1 MSVLTIAPV
10 TAADDRLKTLTYPRF
25 AEYLT
30 PAALAAPWF
39 HVIAATTA
47 TQPVGMAMLIQDA
60 ESSWRLM
67 SVAVSAQSRRNGIG
81 LALMQAAAQW
91 AATRSLPTLYSVHGG
106 EMRGVDA
113 WQGLLD
119 RAGWSPP
126 VLCLLSLTGHAT
138 WATEARREWDD
149 LFVRLAAS
157 GFTVTPWC
165 QRSVED
171 EAILA
176 HLAVGTGRM
185 APQGV
190 TDVLPGASLV
200 IREHGLPVG
209 WVLATTGTQP
219 GDIYYPAGY
228 VTRRLQRMGWL
239 VAALVEACL
248 SQQRTYGADGT
259 CSFQTAGDN
268 RAMQDFMLRRL
279 DKWTI
284 RRNTHYQSSKTIS
297 P

>member
-1 MSVLTIAPV
+1 MNAITIVPVSAP
-10 TAADDRLKTLTYPRF
+10 DDRLRALTYPRF
-25 AEYLT
+25 AGYLT
-30 PAALAAPWF
+30 PEALAAPWS
-39 HVIAATTA
+39 HVIVATTA
-47 TQPVGMAMLIQDA
+47 VQPVGMAMLIQDA
-60 ESSWRLM
+60 ENNWRLM
-67 SVAVSAQSRRNGIG
+67 SMMVSSPWRRNGIG
-81 LALMQAAAQW
+81 LALMEAAVHW
-91 AATRSLPTLYSVHGG
+91 AGTRSIPALYSIHGG

-126 VLCLLSLTGHAT
+126 ILCLLSLTGHAT
-138 WATEARREWDD
+138 WASEARQEWND
-149 LFVRLAAS
+149 LFIRLAAS

-165 QRSVED
+165 QRSAGD
-171 EAILA
+171 EAVLA
-176 HLAVGTGRM
+176 QLAVGTGRM

-190 TDVLPGASLV
+190 TDILPGASLV
-200 IREHGLPVG
+200 IREHGQPVG
-209 WVLATTGTQP
+209 WVLATEGTKP
-219 GDIYYPAGY
+219 GDIYYPVGY

-248 SQQRTYGADGT
+248 SQERTYGSGGT

-284 RRNTHYQSSKTIS
+284 RRNTHYQSRKRIS
-297 P
+297 L